1 MYFSSKDSILLL
13 SNPTEKLFFTEKYIE
28 LVTLEGALNVMFDPK
43 EIMFELCYIT
53 LQDEEESIIPYSLI
67 IRNSSVVVHIQL
79 NWNNVIA
86 ISLKSFTV
94 GSKVF
99 DTKNNLVNITY
110 TLSLNAFFFLLR
122 YYYTLYQKKFQTMP
136 AHTID
141 SNVFKLASSQ
151 SNSYKHPLLIYRLW
165 AFKDMSNVLCGE
177 KRFLPWD
184 LPVLGGMSS
193 TS

>member
-28 LVTLEGALNVMFDPK
+28 LVTLEGALNVMFDSK
-43 EIMFELCYIT
+43 EIVFQLCYVT
-53 LQDEEESIIPYSLI
+53 LPDEEKSIIPYSLI
-67 IRNSSVVVHIQL
+67 IRSLEITTHIL
-79 NWNNVIA
+79 LDWNNSLGVN
-86 ISLKSFTV
+86 LKSFMIV
-94 GSKVF
+94 SKMF

-122 YYYTLYQKKFQTMP
+122 YYYTLYKEKFQTAP
-136 AHTID
+136 ERTID
-141 SNVFKLASSQ
+141 ASVFKLVSSQ
-151 SNSYKHPLLIYRLW
+151 SNSYKHLLLIYRLW

-177 KRFLPWD
+177 KRFLPWY
-184 LPVLGGMSS
+184 LPILGGMSS